1 MHCVLILVFL
11 LLLIIP
17 SATPLKF
24 FFPSFSTQDTNT
36 IFTEG
41 DAYLDSESLRLTKIA
56 DAQDTNGTAGRAT
69 YKKPFLLRNKTTGE
83 LADFNTSFSFSI
95 NSQNNTKYGDG
106 LAFFI
111 APYGSSLNVR
121 LGVASSLGLPVNS
134 SSTPTCEYPFVA
146 VEFDIYRNNVTAI
159 EDPSFSTIDDHV
171 GIDVNSLKSRVT
183 APWNGGILTGERNTV
198 TVRYD
203 SSTNNLSVHFTDT
216 FPSVKSI
223 SSTVNLTEFLPDR
236 VIVGF
241 SASTGGSIAMHKIIS
256 WNFTSSLD
264 ESPDAKPRNK
274 NKIKLIV
281 GMGVGGGIILV
292 VVLALV
298 FFIFRVNREMW
309 GSEEDP
315 IFTDVQF
322 ERETVP
328 RQYSYREL
336 ALATS
341 NFSDGKK
348 LGNGGFGDVYR
359 GVLKNSNREIAVKK
373 IWKHSDSGPKEYA
386 AEIGI
391 LSSLRHPNLVQLL
404 GCSRENIV
412 IGVLQGWHS
421 GESINSVM
429 RHVECL
435 MIVGPW
441 CGHPQLQNEAFNT
454 SGRLPTRDPMLS
466 ADGDK
471 PVDNTVDSGREGSVA
486 KPTTHETEESR
497 PLKSGILAIL
507 PEPDRPTQ
515 VLYRMSSFPSL
526 SKPIPSIPRPA
537 LQSQTSDVGGQTQS
551 MPSRRF

>member
-1 MHCVLILVFL
+1 MLRLLILVFF

-83 LADFNTSFSFSI
+83 LADFNASFSFSI

-146 VEFDIYRNNVTAI
+146 VEFDIYTNPNEPI
-159 EDPSFSTIDDHV
+159 KDPEFMYLIDHV

-203 SSTNNLSVHFTDT
+203 SSTNNLSVRFTNFTT
-216 FPSVKSI
+216 FPFPSENSI
-223 SSTVNLTEFLPDR
+223 SYTVNLTKYLPDR

-241 SASTGGSIAMHKIIS
+241 SASTGGSIAMHKIIF

-315 IFTDVQF
+315 IFST
-322 ERETVP
+322 
-328 RQYSYREL
+328 
-336 ALATS
+336 
-341 NFSDGKK
+341 N
-348 LGNGGFGDVYR
+348 
-359 GVLKNSNREIAVKK
+359 
-373 IWKHSDSGPKEYA
+373 
-386 AEIGI
+386 
-391 LSSLRHPNLVQLL
+391 
-404 GCSRENIV
+404 
-412 IGVLQGWHS
+412 
-421 GESINSVM
+421 
-429 RHVECL
+429 
-435 MIVGPW
+435 
-441 CGHPQLQNEAFNT
+441 
-454 SGRLPTRDPMLS
+454 
-466 ADGDK
+466 
-471 PVDNTVDSGREGSVA
+471 
-486 KPTTHETEESR
+486 
-497 PLKSGILAIL
+497 
-507 PEPDRPTQ
+507 
-515 VLYRMSSFPSL
+515 
-526 SKPIPSIPRPA
+526 
-537 LQSQTSDVGGQTQS
+537 SDVLNVRT
-551 MPSRRF
+551 